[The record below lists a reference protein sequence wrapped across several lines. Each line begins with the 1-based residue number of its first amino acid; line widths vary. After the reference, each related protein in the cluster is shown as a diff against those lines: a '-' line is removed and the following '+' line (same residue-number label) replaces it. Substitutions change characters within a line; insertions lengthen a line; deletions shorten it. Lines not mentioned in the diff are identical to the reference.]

1 MMSFQKVIKYVSIAF
16 AIALAIGIINVCLG
30 VGYIVLKSTNLV
42 HSDNSKVSNV
52 NFSEYS
58 SYLDIDLS
66 VASLTIKRGDSLRY
80 ETNIDGIESKQEDNK
95 LVIKDKNKSIFRSN
109 NNSSITLYVP
119 ENLTFEKV
127 VINMGVGELEVD
139 NVSLNNADL
148 HLGVGEANIKSD
160 LIGNTKIDCG
170 IGEVKLDLSL
180 SKDEYTFKLD
190 KGLGEINVNNTSYG
204 NTTLGNGKNY
214 IDIDGGI
221 GEINIKTR

>member
-1 MMSFQKVIKYVSIAF
+1 MNSFQKVIKYVALAF
-16 AIALAIGIINVCLG
+16 AIALAIGIINACLG
-30 VGYIVLKSTNLV
+30 IGYIILRSANLV

-52 NFSEYS
+52 DFSEYS

-66 VASLTIKRGDSLRY
+66 VASLIIKRGTILRY
-80 ETNIDGIESKQEDNK
+80 ETNIENIESKQEDNK
-95 LVIKDKNKSIFRSN
+95 LVIRDKNKNIFRFN

-139 NVSLNNADL
+139 NVSLNNVDL

-160 LIGNTKIDCG
+160 LKGNTKIDCG

-190 KGLGEINVNNTSYG
+190 KGIGEIKVNDTSYG
-204 NTTLGNGKNY
+204 NTTIGSGRNY
-214 IDIDGGI
+214 IDVDGGI
-221 GEINIKTR
+221 GEIDIKTK